1 MGKIYSIQYLRGI
14 ACLLVVLL
22 HIKSLMP
29 VEYRSLFSNGGIGV
43 DIFFI
48 ISGFIIYYATS
59 NPSEANGNVYFT
71 KRFLRI
77 YPLFFVVWLIT
88 SILNYRAE
96 PFSEV
101 IRALFFIHNDYK
113 VGAPGFGFNMIGP
126 AWTLTFEVIFYL
138 LFMVSCLISHKYRG
152 LLCII
157 MLFSIPA
164 GLQLYFNGTYSL
176 SSYVTAT
183 PSENNPA
190 FGLIRVLGCPIY
202 FEFAVGILISM
213 LMQKLHI
220 RINSRSLMLVSF
232 SGFVASIIM
241 IMLLNISETQ
251 KFILALSS
259 FLFVLLID
267 FSHAKEIKILS
278 FFGDISYAMYLCH
291 WMIIKTYITFYP
303 KEWNPDNS
311 AMKITTIIALTI
323 ALSYMLHRLIEKPGI
338 KLARKI
344 LTKRRSPAD
353 YALSTGLHQQG

>member
-1 MGKIYSIQYLRGI
+1 MGKIFSIQYLRGI

-29 VEYRSLFSNGGIGV
+29 VEYRHLFANGGIGV

-48 ISGFIIYYATS
+48 ISGFIIYYATTKREES
-59 NPSEANGNVYFT
+59 NGRVYFV

-88 SILNYRAE
+88 SLLNYGSE
-96 PFSEV
+96 PFIKV
-101 IRALFFIHNDYK
+101 IKALFFIHNDYN

-126 AWTLTFEVIFYL
+126 AWTLTFEVVFYL
-138 LFMVSCLISHKYRG
+138 MFMISCLISHKYRG
-152 LLCII
+152 SLCII
-157 MLFSIPA
+157 MLISIPA

-202 FEFAVGILISM
+202 FEFAIGILISM
-213 LMQKLHI
+213 MMQRLHI

-232 SGFVASIIM
+232 TGFVASIFM

-259 FLFVLLID
+259 FLFILIID

-303 KEWNPDNS
+303 KEWNSDNS
-311 AMKITTIIALTI
+311 ALKVVTILALTI
-323 ALSYMLHRLIEKPGI
+323 AISYLLHRVIEKPGI

-344 LTKRRSPAD
+344 L
-353 YALSTGLHQQG
+353 Y

>member
-59 NPSEANGNVYFT
+59 NPGEAKGNVYFT
-71 KRFLRI
+71 KRILRI

-88 SILNYRAE
+88 SILNYGAE

-157 MLFSIPA
+157 MLIAIPA
-164 GLQLYFNGTYSL
+164 GLQLYFNGSFSL
-176 SSYVTAT
+176 SSYATANP
-183 PSENNPA
+183 PSDNPA

-202 FEFAVGILISM
+202 FEFAIGILLSM
-213 LMQKLHI
+213 LMKKVHV
-220 RINSRSLMLVSF
+220 RVNSSSLMIVSF
-232 SGFVASIIM
+232 SGFVISIIL
-241 IMLLNISETQ
+241 IMSFSISETQ

-259 FLFVLLID
+259 FIFVLLID
-267 FSHAKEIKILS
+267 FSHAKEIRILS
-278 FFGDISYAMYLCH
+278 FLGDISYAMYLCH

-311 AMKITTIIALTI
+311 IVKVTTVIILTV
-323 ALSYMLHRLIEKPGI
+323 ALSYILHRLIEKPGI

-344 LTKRRSPAD
+344 LN
-353 YALSTGLHQQG
+353 

>member
-29 VEYRSLFSNGGIGV
+29 LEYRYLFSNGGIGV

-48 ISGFIIYYATS
+48 ISGFIIYYATTKKEES
-59 NPSEANGNVYFT
+59 KGRVYFV
-71 KRFLRI
+71 KRIFRI

-88 SILNYRAE
+88 SLMNYGTE
-96 PFSEV
+96 PFTKV
-101 IRALFFIHNDYK
+101 IKALFFIHNDYN

-126 AWTLTFEVIFYL
+126 AWTLTFEVVFYL
-138 LFMVSCLISHKYRG
+138 IFMISCLISHKYRG
-152 LLCII
+152 LLCVI
-157 MLFSIPA
+157 MLISIPA

-202 FEFAVGILISM
+202 FEFAIGILISM
-213 LMQKLHI
+213 MMQRLHI
-220 RINSRSLMLVSF
+220 RINSRSLMMVSF

-267 FSHAKEIKILS
+267 FSHAKEVKLLS

-291 WMIIKTYITFYP
+291 WMIIKSYITFFP
-303 KEWNPDNS
+303 KQWNSDDS
-311 AMKITTIIALTI
+311 AIKVTVILFLTVAISCALH
-323 ALSYMLHRLIEKPGI
+323 LLIEKPGI

-344 LTKRRSPAD
+344 LS
-353 YALSTGLHQQG
+353 